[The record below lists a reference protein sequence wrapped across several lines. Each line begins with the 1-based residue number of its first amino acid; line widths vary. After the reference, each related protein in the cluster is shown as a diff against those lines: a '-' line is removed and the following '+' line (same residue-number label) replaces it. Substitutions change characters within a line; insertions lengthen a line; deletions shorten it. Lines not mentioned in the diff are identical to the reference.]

1 MLVTIVENFVLFST
15 AFALVGF
22 ALASLVRAGVERKYW
37 RLRVD
42 TVVRL
47 YTATIVAPPLV
58 ALWVVG
64 AAFLPRLWLTA
75 QAFEAAHSAPYH
87 QLHLLGELTIPLE
100 PGLSYVL
107 ASFAIVAGA
116 FAIWSNLVGSWR
128 VRNLIKRLDM
138 NASAP
143 PAEQVEIV
151 KDIAAKRGMTVGLVM
166 TDYPISLVWGIRR
179 SQLILSSGLLRS
191 LTPEQLTGVLE
202 HEAAHH
208 HRRDNLL
215 KFLLSLATY
224 TSAAFPLSR
233 LVLRWRATEVEVIC
247 DETAV
252 AATSAPLD
260 LAEALVKLRRQT
272 IAAPASTSAMAS
284 GFVSGNS
291 ATFQYR
297 IDRLLRLFDGVP
309 AVEGHQ
315 RCAANTSAAVLVAGS
330 LLVLFVTS
338 FFAPLSLHHGAE
350 ALIQILK

>member
-1 MLVTIVENFVLFST
+1 MLVTIIENFILFST
-15 AFALVGF
+15 AFALLGF
-22 ALASLVRAGVERKYW
+22 ALAWLVRAGIRRKYW
-37 RLRVD
+37 RPRVD

-75 QAFEAAHSAPYH
+75 ESFEAAHSAPYH

-100 PGLSYVL
+100 PALSYVL

-128 VRNLIKRLDM
+128 VGNLVKRLDM

-143 PAEQVEIV
+143 PAAQVEMV
-151 KDIAAKRGMTVGLVM
+151 KEIAAKRGLTVGLVM
-166 TDYPISLVWGIRR
+166 TDYPLSLVWGIRR
-179 SQLILSSGLLRS
+179 SQLILSSGLLRT
-191 LTPEQLTGVLE
+191 LTPEQLNGVLE

-208 HRRDNLL
+208 HRRDNLFKL
-215 KFLLSLATY
+215 LLSFATY

-233 LVLRWRATEVEVIC
+233 VVLRWRATEVEVIC

-252 AATSAPLD
+252 ASTSAPLE
-260 LAEALVKLRRQT
+260 LAQALVTLRRQT
-272 IAAPASTSAMAS
+272 TPGPVSNSAMAS
-284 GFVSGNS
+284 GFMFGSG

-297 IDRLLRLFDGVP
+297 IDRLLSLFDGPP
-309 AVEGHQ
+309 AVQ
-315 RCAANTSAAVLVAGS
+315 PRRRIANKGAAVLIAASV
-330 LLVLFVTS
+330 LILFVTS
-338 FFAPLSLHHGAE
+338 FVAPLSLHHGAE